1 MPGVIARGISQTAN
15 SCGPFRLQTAVLC
28 SEARF
33 SDATGAQS
41 RAMKALKRIHAA
53 PAAVDR
59 PGLATPGVVTQPD
72 EFERARRLDSEN
84 AKLRELVQH
93 CAVHSAYGNCGYEQ
107 MDAEQKS
114 LFNAVVG
121 RRAPATALRIAGA
134 APSDTGWRS
143 CEFCGC
149 RTNATE
155 RVCCGRGRDTDR
167 RNWNPLGA

>member
-1 MPGVIARGISQTAN
+1 
-15 SCGPFRLQTAVLC
+15 
-28 SEARF
+28 
-33 SDATGAQS
+33 
-41 RAMKALKRIHAA
+41 MKALKRLHATPSA
-53 PAAVDR
+53 LDR
-59 PGLATPGVVTQPD
+59 PGVATPGVATPGVATPGVATPRVATSGVATQAD
-72 EFERARRLDSEN
+72 EYERVRRLDSEN

-107 MDAEQKS
+107 MSAEQKS

-121 RRAPATALRIAGA
+121 RRVPASALRIAGVVT
-134 APSDTGWRS
+134 PLPGWRS

-167 RNWNPLGA
+167 RHWNPAGV

>member
-1 MPGVIARGISQTAN
+1 
-15 SCGPFRLQTAVLC
+15 
-28 SEARF
+28 
-33 SDATGAQS
+33 
-41 RAMKALKRIHAA
+41 MKALKRLHATPSA
-53 PAAVDR
+53 LDR
-59 PGLATPGVVTQPD
+59 PRVATPGVATPRVATPGVATPRVATQAD
-72 EFERARRLDSEN
+72 EYERVRRLDSEN

-107 MDAEQKS
+107 MNAEQKS

-121 RRAPATALRIAGA
+121 RRVPASALRIAGVVT
-134 APSDTGWRS
+134 PLPGWRS

-167 RNWNPLGA
+167 RHWNPAGV

>member
-1 MPGVIARGISQTAN
+1 VPGMVARGISQTAN
-15 SCGPFRLQTAVLC
+15 SCGPFRCLSSVLC

-33 SDATGAQS
+33 PGARGAQS

-53 PAAVDR
+53 PAAADR
-59 PGLATPGVVTQPD
+59 PGVATQVD
-72 EFERARRLDSEN
+72 EYERVRRLDSEN

-107 MDAEQKS
+107 MNAEQKS
-114 LFNAVVG
+114 LFNTVVG
-121 RRAPATALRIAGA
+121 RRAPASALRIAGVA
-134 APSDTGWRS
+134 ASNTGWRS

-155 RVCCGRGRDTDR
+155 RVCCRRGRDTDR
-167 RNWNPLGA
+167 RNWNPPGT

>member
-1 MPGVIARGISQTAN
+1 
-15 SCGPFRLQTAVLC
+15 
-28 SEARF
+28 
-33 SDATGAQS
+33 
-41 RAMKALKRIHAA
+41 MKALKRIHAA
-53 PAAVDR
+53 PA
-59 PGLATPGVVTQPD
+59 D

-107 MDAEQKS
+107 MNAEQKS

-121 RRAPATALRIAGA
+121 RRAPATALRIAGVVT
-134 APSDTGWRS
+134 PDTGWRS

-149 RTNATE
+149 RTNAAE

-167 RNWNPLGA
+167 RNWNPAGA

>member
-1 MPGVIARGISQTAN
+1 
-15 SCGPFRLQTAVLC
+15 
-28 SEARF
+28 
-33 SDATGAQS
+33 
-41 RAMKALKRIHAA
+41 MKALKRIHAA

-59 PGLATPGVVTQPD
+59 PGVATPHVATPGVATQVD
-72 EFERARRLDSEN
+72 EYERARRLGSEN

-107 MDAEQKS
+107 MNAEQKS
-114 LFNAVVG
+114 LFNSVVG
-121 RRAPATALRIAGA
+121 RRAPASALRIAGVVT
-134 APSDTGWRS
+134 PDTGWRS

-167 RNWNPLGA
+167 RQWNPTGA